1 MKSLKSNVSSKRF
14 LRVLQVWLTATL
26 ISGLC
31 ACANDTA
38 HHGPD
43 MATPLKTGLQRQ
55 LVQPDAPR
63 DRTGTTP
70 LPGAL
75 AADIYK
81 KRYVSTMTEENNEK
95 EEKASQE
102 FQQ

>member
-1 MKSLKSNVSSKRF
+1 MIILKKDCLSKRF
-14 LRVLQVWLTATL
+14 LRLWPAWLVLSLL
-26 ISGLC
+26 FGLS
-31 ACANDTA
+31 ACATDENL
-38 HHGPD
+38 HGPD

-63 DRTGTTP
+63 DRTGNTP

-81 KRYVSTMTEENNEK
+81 KRYVKTMTEEDKENE
-95 EEKASQE
+95 ENASQE